1 MMYYKKKKTAF
12 GICSAIIIL
21 VFLVFE
27 FFPQIETKESN
38 NAVSFS
44 KEAGFY
50 EEEFFL
56 ELSSTGGTI
65 YYTLDGTIPN
75 KNSIQYEKPIR
86 INDASKNENNHS
98 MRTDLT
104 TGFDLDEIRRINLE
118 KEPGYKTPDYK
129 IDKATIIRA
138 VSYDDMGNCSEVSTA
153 TYFVGYSEK
162 NGYEGMNVLSIVTD
176 PDNLFDYEKGIY
188 VTGKEYENY
197 EKTYRNTGEWYWREE
212 FWALWGANYRG
223 RGAKWERKAF
233 CQFFDTEGN
242 LELSQDCGIRIH
254 GGISRGYLPR
264 SLNIYARKK
273 YDGNKKF
280 QADIFETGYYP
291 SAVVLFQGGNDYSTK
306 ARDYLIASEIKDLK
320 VSSMNYKPYVMFLN
334 GEYWGVYWLNEKY
347 DKDYVEYYYGVNSDN
362 VLLFKDGELIEGE
375 EEDKKYYYE
384 MLRFCS
390 ESDLTD
396 SKNFEKVCSLIDIE
410 SCVDYYALMIY
421 LGRRGDWPSA
431 NYALW
436 RAKKEENGDFGDG
449 KWRWMV
455 YDLNSDGFLNT
466 FEPIEYVMD
475 NDKLFKN
482 LMTNNKFRE
491 MFLTQMEEM
500 IDLFEYEKMKI
511 RIEEYKE
518 FMSQNMKK
526 NDKRFFGDDSGENF
540 DNGMDTIELFF
551 KERKEYLIPVLQQY
565 K

>member
-1 MMYYKKKKTAF
+1 MMYYRNKKVTL
-12 GICSAIIIL
+12 GVCSAII
-21 VFLVFE
+21 VFIFLAFE
-27 FFPQIETKESN
+27 LFPQIVTKEN
-38 NAVSFS
+38 NNIVSFS

-50 EEEFFL
+50 EEEFYL
-56 ELSSTGGTI
+56 ELSSSGETI

-75 KNSIQYEKPIR
+75 KNSILYEKPIW
-86 INDASKNENNHS
+86 IFDASENENNHS

-118 KEPGYKTPDYK
+118 IDPGYKLPDYK

-138 VSYDDMGNCSEVSTA
+138 VSYDKLGNRSDVATK
-153 TYFVGYSEK
+153 TYFVKYSEK
-162 NGYEGMNVLSIVTD
+162 NGYEGMNILSIVTE

-197 EKTYRNTGEWYWREE
+197 EKTYRNIDEWYWREQ
-212 FWALWGANYRG
+212 FWALWGANYRN
-223 RGAKWERKAF
+223 RGVKWEREAI

-242 LELSQDCGIRIH
+242 LELSQNCGIRIH

-273 YDGNKKF
+273 YDGNKNFKVDF
-280 QADIFETGYYP
+280 WENGYYS
-291 SAVVLFQGGNDYSTK
+291 SAMVLFQGGNDYSTK
-306 ARDYLIASEIKDLK
+306 AKDYLIASQIKALK
-320 VSSMNYKPYVMFLN
+320 VAAMNYKPYVMFLN
-334 GEYWGVYWLNEKY
+334 GEYWGIYWLNEKY

-362 VLLFKDGELIEGE
+362 VLLFKDGELIEGNE
-375 EEDKKYYYE
+375 DDKKYYFE
-384 MLRFCS
+384 MLNFCS

-396 SKNFEKVCSLIDIE
+396 DLNYEKVCSLIDIE

-436 RAKKEENGDFGDG
+436 RVKKEEYTDFGDG

-466 FEPIEYVMD
+466 FEPIEYVME
-475 NDKLFKN
+475 NDRLFKN
-482 LMTNNKFRE
+482 LMTND
-491 MFLTQMEEM
+491 MFKETFLKKMEEM
-500 IDLFEYEKMKI
+500 IELFQYEKMKGH
-511 RIEEYKE
+511 IEEYKE
-518 FMSQNMKK
+518 FMSENMKK
-526 NDKRFFGDDSGENF
+526 NDKRFFGDDSGIKFENEM
-540 DNGMDTIELFF
+540 NIIENFF
-551 KERKEYLIPVLQQY
+551 KEREEYLVPILQKY
-565 K
+565 R